1 MAAMNLRERE
11 LVEKYLYLVR
21 GAVLGTVSINE
32 SVQGLGFDD
41 LYQIGCEALCHAAQ
55 KYRTDGGAA
64 FPTFAGI
71 VIKNRLLSHCRKT
84 TKMQKPLEYMD
95 APQAAGSELTFAE
108 TIPDQDYH
116 ALSDADIFIFLDEA
130 KKRCS
135 GTTRKGIEAL
145 ALKCRGHT
153 DVEIAARYGAPPNHV
168 AAWIS
173 KAAKMLR
180 KEKLTA

>member
-11 LVEKYLYLVR
+11 LVERHLCLVR

-32 SVQGLGFDD
+32 NVQGLGYDD
-41 LYQIGCEALCHAAQ
+41 LYQIGCEALCHAAR
-55 KYRTDGGAA
+55 KYREDGGAA
-64 FPTFAGI
+64 FPTFASV
-71 VIKNRLLSHCRKT
+71 VIKNRLISHCRKI
-84 TKMQKPLEYMD
+84 TKTQKPLEYMD

-108 TIPDQDYH
+108 TFPDQTYH
-116 ALSDADIFIFLDEA
+116 ALSDADTFIFLGEA

-153 DVEIAARYGAPPNHV
+153 GVEIAARCGAPPNHV

-180 KEKLTA
+180 EEKLTA